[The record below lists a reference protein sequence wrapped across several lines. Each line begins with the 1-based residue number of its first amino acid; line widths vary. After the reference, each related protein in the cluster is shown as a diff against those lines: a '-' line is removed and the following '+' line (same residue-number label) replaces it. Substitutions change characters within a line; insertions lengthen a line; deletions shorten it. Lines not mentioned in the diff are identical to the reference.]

1 MFDLT
6 PYNTFGLA
14 VQSKDGIVISSLAD
28 LKRVQADNVLIL
40 GHGSD
45 VLFTDDY
52 NGTVLINQIKSLS
65 VEKMV
70 INLSLKL
77 ELVLSLIL

>member
-14 VQSKDGIVISSLAD
+14 VQSKDGVVISSLAD

-45 VLFTDDY
+45 VLFTDD
-52 NGTVLINQIKSLS
+52 TMALF
-65 VEKMV
+65 
-70 INLSLKL
+70 
-77 ELVLSLIL
+77 